1 MHKLWNEIEGQ
12 DTVKKSLQKIIDSR
26 RVPHAF
32 LFYGQEGVGKFFCA
46 LQLAK
51 ILNEQSGFEDYE
63 KISRKISLL
72 QEPYIKMIFP
82 LPRGK
87 NELPEDGSLTKLSKS
102 CVEGIQTELI
112 KKSENPYHKIFVED
126 ANTIKINSIREIKK
140 FLTTSAFE
148 DNVYRFII
156 LLDAHLMN
164 EQSQNALLKSIEEP
178 PEKVIFI
185 LITSDKEKLLPTIK
199 SRSALVEFAAL
210 SDSDLI
216 SILKKYYNIEESI
229 SKPVIKFF
237 EGSVINAI
245 NMINMD
251 ISVVMEMTIELLRF
265 SLAKK
270 YDQAIKVF
278 NKFLGEFGQDSVN
291 MLLKMI
297 KFWIG
302 DTIKNK
308 RNVSEIYFERHLE
321 TVQKFNQR
329 FPETD
334 LLAVLTKIERLENS
348 LNHNVNLNVFCLNL
362 IFTLASISIRK

>member
-1 MHKLWNEIEGQ
+1 MHKLWKEIDGQ

-32 LFYGQEGVGKFFCA
+32 LFFGQEGVGKFFCA
-46 LQLAK
+46 LQFAK
-51 ILNEQSGFEDYE
+51 ILNEQSGVEEYE
-63 KISRKISLL
+63 KITKKIALL

-102 CVEGIQTELI
+102 SIEEVQSEIV
-112 KKSENPYHKIFVED
+112 KKSENPYHKIFIED

-140 FLTTSAFE
+140 FLNTSAFE
-148 DNVYRFII
+148 ANIYRFII
-156 LLDAHLMN
+156 ILDAHLMN
-164 EQSQNALLKSIEEP
+164 DQSQNALLKSIEEP

-199 SRSALVEFAAL
+199 SRSALIEFAAL
-210 SDSDLI
+210 GEEDLI
-216 SILKKYYNIEESI
+216 SILKKYHNFDESI

-237 EGSVINAI
+237 EGSVINSI

-278 NKFLGEFGQDSVN
+278 NKFISEFGQDSVH

-302 DTIKNK
+302 DTIKN
-308 RNVSEIYFERHLE
+308 RSGVSEIYFEKYME
-321 TVQKFNQR
+321 TIQKFNQR
-329 FPETD
+329 FPDSD

-362 IFTLASISIRK
+362 IFALASISIRK

>member
-1 MHKLWNEIEGQ
+1 MHKLWNEIDGQ
-12 DTVKKSLQKIIDSR
+12 VTVKKSLQKIIDSR

-32 LFYGQEGVGKFFCA
+32 LFFGQEGVGKFFCA

-51 ILNEQSGFEDYE
+51 ILNSQSNIEDCE
-63 KISRKISLL
+63 KIVKKISLL

-87 NELPEDGSLTKLSKS
+87 NELPEDGSLAKLSKS
-102 CVEGIQTELI
+102 CVEEVQTQLI
-112 KKSENPYHKIFVED
+112 KKSENPYHKIFIED

-148 DNVYRFII
+148 DNIYRLII
-156 LLDAHLMN
+156 ILDAHLMN

-185 LITSDKEKLLPTIK
+185 LITSDKEKLLPTIR
-199 SRSALVEFAAL
+199 SRSTLVEFAAL
-210 SDSDLI
+210 GDSDLI
-216 SILKKYYNIEESI
+216 SILKKYYNIDESV
-229 SKPVIKFF
+229 SSPVIKFF
-237 EGSVINAI
+237 EGSVINAV

-251 ISVVMEMTIELLRF
+251 LTVVMELTIELLRY

-278 NKFLGEFGQDSVN
+278 NKFMSEFGQDSVH

-297 KFWIG
+297 KFWMG

-308 RNVSEIYFERHLE
+308 RNGSEIYFEKYVD
-321 TVQKFNQR
+321 TIQKFNQR

-334 LLAVLTKIERLENS
+334 PLLILAKIEKLENT